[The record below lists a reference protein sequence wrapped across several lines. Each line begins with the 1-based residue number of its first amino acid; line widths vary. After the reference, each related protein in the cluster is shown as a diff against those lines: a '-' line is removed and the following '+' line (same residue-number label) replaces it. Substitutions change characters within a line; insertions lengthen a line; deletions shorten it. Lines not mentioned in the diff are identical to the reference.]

1 MHVLHRIILAWV
13 VASVLAGCGWFGTA
27 SRTVYQDD
35 TLRVFLEA
43 DPTVT
48 SGRSVVND
56 HPVSL
61 ESTQLS
67 MLLKGVEVERSPG
80 LLKSLVSGPTR
91 EAVFSKAEI
100 MALAPQLKEAFAQV
114 STKERIAF
122 VVMRSSATQGS
133 EITAGAVWVRGG
145 GWHFVLNR
153 YRSPSDGK
161 WAGIPGPY
169 DSAFARG
176 RMTPSEARPDFV
188 VLFSLNSYVIKQEP
202 SLATEMLASPETELA
217 IDYQRFFADASRAPE
232 KMQGASPTEG
242 RRGTIDSSS
251 PGVAQPEGGGP
262 TQDRSSRLAESQ
274 ATVRAL
280 TDRVNR
286 LETQVTDLLD
296 IVKRLTGSLEEA
308 RKALVSRDEEIRTLQ
323 SAPGAQKKPK
333 QLPPEGKRERRPSAR
348 PAP

>member
-13 VASVLAGCGWFGTA
+13 VAAVLSGCGWFGTV

-56 HPVSL
+56 HPVIF
-61 ESTQLS
+61 ETAQMT
-67 MLLKGVEVERSPG
+67 MLLKGVEVERPPG

-100 MALAPQLKEAFAQV
+100 MTLAPQLTEAFAQV

-145 GWHFVLNR
+145 GCHFVLNR
-153 YRSPSDGK
+153 YRSPTDGK

-176 RMTPSEARPDFV
+176 RMTPSEARPDFT
-188 VLFSLNSYVIKQEP
+188 VLFSLASYVIKQEP

-217 IDYQRFFADASRAPE
+217 IDYQRLLADARKAPE
-232 KMQGASPTEG
+232 TTLGTAPIED
-242 RRGTIDSSS
+242 RRGAMGNSVTD
-251 PGVAQPEGGGP
+251 VAPAGEGGMP
-262 TQDRSSRLAESQ
+262 DRSNRLAESQ

-308 RKALVSRDEEIRTLQ
+308 RKALAARDEEIRTLQ

-333 QLPPEGKRERRPSAR
+333 QLPPEGKRERRPSAG